1 MIAAGLCLMGG
12 CFAQDVSGMV
22 ADAYWPS
29 SKVSV
34 PPFFASSSVGLYEYD
49 EVPIG
54 VSADDIRVYT
64 KQLVIGDF
72 ASFFFVFQN
81 NDIAYN
87 AYCSSALK
95 HLKSNTSED
104 KCENDTSLPKMVEL
118 DISKLGATY
127 RNSSLAVPPC
137 IWQSNTK
144 GARLRLL
151 DSRTGEKY
159 FFVSYGACGWQW
171 YLLSMCSVLSTE
183 AVFDFEAKVLVEL

>member
-1 MIAAGLCLMGG
+1 MIASGLCLMGG

-34 PPFFASSSVGLYEYD
+34 PPSSASVGLYEYD

-64 KQLVIGDF
+64 KQLVIGKD

-81 NDIAYN
+81 NDAAYN
-87 AYCSSALK
+87 AYCASSKK

-104 KCENDTSLPKMVEL
+104 IVEDDSRLPKMVEL
-118 DISKLGATY
+118 DISELGATY
-127 RNSSLAVPPC
+127 RNSSLAVTPC

-151 DSRTGEKY
+151 DSRNGEKH
-159 FFVSYGACGWQW
+159 FFVSYGACGRQW